1 MASDVMCLCV
11 FLLCSGLQFTTGE
24 SALLPCRDINSQHTG
39 VQWWICDPQMLT
51 LKYSVY
57 PADAVKG
64 QRYKDRVQTHG
75 NLSLS
80 ITRLTVDDAGT
91 YCCKT
96 TDPDK
101 MSHVHLTVEGCS
113 VSGNEGSV
121 EIGGYSGDSVL
132 LSCSVKCSGRYEPGS
147 EFRWKLPNNREIK
160 QAIDSTELHRL
171 YQGRFHMFNISSGNL
186 SLLISDLTEK
196 DEGPYSCWSKENQHK
211 NFTLTVTG
219 CTLSETGQKPK
230 TKYTGDSVLLSC
242 SCEDPNAKPEDF
254 RWTHVESSGTEVS
267 NETPRYKD
275 RVHMFHK
282 TTPSNLS
289 LLISNLTEDDQGTY
303 RCTVNNKTSA
313 DTKLIV
319 KGCVLSEHHITKS
332 SYAGGSVTL
341 PCSCKDPKSKPEH
354 FEWKRAA
361 VNETLVSD
369 AEEINGRFQMIRDS
383 PHKLFLRISNLTET
397 DGGVYVCSVNGKQS
411 RHVNLTLT
419 DSAVIN
425 ALEYQYY
432 QIFLVFL
439 LCLMLLLVV
448 GCICW
453 RFTRAKKGSIGSRE
467 IQRANDEDEVTYST
481 VRQIKGR
488 KPAEKRQQNDVTYAA
503 VALNKRVQSTEDDV
517 TYSSV
522 THIKWKKR
530 PHKKEEEVVY
540 STMADMSRSAQDDVT
555 YSSVVHIESHKPKS

>member
-11 FLLCSGLQFTTGE
+11 FLLCSGLQFTTGCEVFGSTVSCSSGE
-24 SALLPCRDINSQHTG
+24 SALLPCRGINSQHTG

-51 LKYSVY
+51 LKYSVC

-101 MSHVHLTVEGCS
+101 MSHVYLTVEGCS

-121 EIGGYSGDSVL
+121 EISGYSGDSVL
-132 LSCSVKCSGRYEPGS
+132 LSCSVKCSGRHEPGS

-171 YQGRFHMFNISSGNL
+171 YQGRFHMFNIRSGNL

-196 DEGPYSCWSKENQHK
+196 DEGLYSCWSKENQHK
-211 NFTLTVTG
+211 NFTLTVT
-219 CTLSETGQKPK
+219 
-230 TKYTGDSVLLSC
+230 
-242 SCEDPNAKPEDF
+242 
-254 RWTHVESSGTEVS
+254 
-267 NETPRYKD
+267 
-275 RVHMFHK
+275 
-282 TTPSNLS
+282 
-289 LLISNLTEDDQGTY
+289 
-303 RCTVNNKTSA
+303 
-313 DTKLIV
+313 
-319 KGCVLSEHHITKS
+319 GCVLSEHHITKS

-341 PCSCKDPKSKPEH
+341 PCSCEDPKSKPEH

-411 RHVNLTLT
+411 RRVNLTLT

-432 QIFLVFL
+432 QIFLASL
-439 LCLMLLLVV
+439 LCLMLLLVA

-453 RFTRAKKGSIGSRE
+453 RFTRARKQRRGSQL
-467 IQRANDEDEVTYST
+467 IQSPDDEDDTYTS
-481 VRQIKGR
+481 
-488 KPAEKRQQNDVTYAA
+488 
-503 VALNKRVQSTEDDV
+503 
-517 TYSSV
+517 
-522 THIKWKKR
+522 
-530 PHKKEEEVVY
+530 VVY
-540 STMADMSRSAQDDVT
+540 SSF
-555 YSSVVHIESHKPKS
+555 

>member
-11 FLLCSGLQFTTGE
+11 FLLCSGLQFTTGCEVFGSTVSCSSGE
-24 SALLPCRDINSQHTG
+24 SALLPCRGINSQHTG

-51 LKYSVY
+51 LKYSVC

-101 MSHVHLTVEGCS
+101 MSHVYLTVEGCS

-121 EIGGYSGDSVL
+121 EISGYSGDSVL
-132 LSCSVKCSGRYEPGS
+132 LSCSVKCSGRHEP
-147 EFRWKLPNNREIK
+147 
-160 QAIDSTELHRL
+160 
-171 YQGRFHMFNISSGNL
+171 GNL

-196 DEGPYSCWSKENQHK
+196 DEGLYSCWSKENQHK
-211 NFTLTVTG
+211 NFTLTVT
-219 CTLSETGQKPK
+219 
-230 TKYTGDSVLLSC
+230 
-242 SCEDPNAKPEDF
+242 
-254 RWTHVESSGTEVS
+254 
-267 NETPRYKD
+267 
-275 RVHMFHK
+275 
-282 TTPSNLS
+282 
-289 LLISNLTEDDQGTY
+289 
-303 RCTVNNKTSA
+303 
-313 DTKLIV
+313 
-319 KGCVLSEHHITKS
+319 GCVLSEHHITKS

-341 PCSCKDPKSKPEH
+341 PCSCEDPKSKPEH

-411 RHVNLTLT
+411 RRVNLTLT

-432 QIFLVFL
+432 QIFLASL
-439 LCLMLLLVV
+439 LCLMLLLVA

-453 RFTRAKKGSIGSRE
+453 RFTRARKQRRGSQL
-467 IQRANDEDEVTYST
+467 IQSPDDEDDTYTS
-481 VRQIKGR
+481 
-488 KPAEKRQQNDVTYAA
+488 
-503 VALNKRVQSTEDDV
+503 
-517 TYSSV
+517 
-522 THIKWKKR
+522 
-530 PHKKEEEVVY
+530 VVY
-540 STMADMSRSAQDDVT
+540 SSF
-555 YSSVVHIESHKPKS
+555 